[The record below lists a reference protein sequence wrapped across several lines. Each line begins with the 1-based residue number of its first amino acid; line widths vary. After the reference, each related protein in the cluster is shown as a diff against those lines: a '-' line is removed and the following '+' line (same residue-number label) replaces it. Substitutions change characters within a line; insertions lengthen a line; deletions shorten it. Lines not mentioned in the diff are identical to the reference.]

1 MQTASV
7 MLYWL
12 PLGAGGHSVRW
23 NGRLFEALAARH
35 DHRAAQDLYHS
46 ALEVRIGTEYF
57 VIEMTPARSGG
68 PTDRGVVREGPVGSR
83 LLGRSALFRYEVR
96 RWRHGV
102 IADAREAVAG
112 PRQVH
117 GSADQARQ
125 LLELVPHVP
134 ALTWGRDEMRAGE
147 MWNSNS
153 LTVWLLT
160 RSGHDVAA
168 IEPPAHG
175 RAPGWAAGQAVA
187 ARQTGLAA
195 QTGLVRR
202 TA

>member
-1 MQTASV
+1 VAS
-7 MLYWL
+7 
-12 PLGAGGHSVRW
+12 
-23 NGRLFEALAARH
+23 
-35 DHRAAQDLYHS
+35 
-46 ALEVRIGTEYF
+46 
-57 VIEMTPARSGG
+57 
-68 PTDRGVVREGPVGSR
+68 
-83 LLGRSALFRYEVR
+83 
-96 RWRHGV
+96 
-102 IADAREAVAG
+102 

-153 LTVWLLT
+153 LTAWLLT

-195 QTGLVRR
+195 QPGLVRR